1 MSEYLQNAPQFQANK
16 ARNVSNALYKRN
28 GLVTDLLGMFF
39 GSKAEEVDT
48 ENTKKK
54 YAWQKQL
61 EQERAQ
67 NQLIASAMADK
78 RAQAR
83 QQAEWERADAVAL
96 RNRGWEQEDAKT
108 ARDNALADTLRS
120 WQREDSLAAQ
130 KQKREDALAQQ
141 KRAWAVEDRDAGYQ
155 HDMAKFL
162 ATYQQ
167 KQNKEQEALDKA
179 AQAKAQ
185 SEETARRGL
194 AELQGVAD
202 RGNIGAWTRW
212 RQGMGLLGDEAEQ
225 DLGKQSAALAAI
237 APAAISKL
245 KEAGVSGVNSLP
257 EFMTYIG
264 LGEDPT
270 SEQIAGALPIIAN
283 TLGFSDPAIP
293 AAAVGPFPATN
304 GVAPAAGAPAPQPVP
319 QAYAK
324 YGL

>member
-1 MSEYLQNAPQFQANK
+1 MSEYLQNFPKLKTNY
-16 ARNVSNALYKRN
+16 ARSAQ
-28 GLVTDLLGMFF
+28 
-39 GSKAEEVDT
+39 KAEQDKNGYFSGIT
-48 ENTKKK
+48 GSILGWKADKID
-54 YAWQKQL
+54 
-61 EQERAQ
+61 AQ
-67 NQLIASAMADK
+67 NQKALK
-78 RAQAR
+78 EWQLQN
-83 QQAEWERADAVAL
+83 QQAQQQALWDREDAVAL
-96 RNRGWEQEDAKT
+96 RNRGWAQEDAKT

-162 ATYQQ
+162 STYQQ
-167 KQNKEQEALDKA
+167 KQNKDQEALDKA

-257 EFMTYIG
+257 EFMTYVG

-293 AAAVGPFPATN
+293 ARN
-304 GVAPAAGAPAPQPVP
+304 GVAPAAVAPAPQPVP

>member
-1 MSEYLQNAPQFQANK
+1 MGMSEYLQNFPKLKTNY
-16 ARNVSNALYKRN
+16 ARSAQ
-28 GLVTDLLGMFF
+28 
-39 GSKAEEVDT
+39 KAEQDKNGYFSGIT
-48 ENTKKK
+48 GSILGWKADKID
-54 YAWQKQL
+54 
-61 EQERAQ
+61 AQ
-67 NQLIASAMADK
+67 NQKALK
-78 RAQAR
+78 EWQLQN
-83 QQAEWERADAVAL
+83 QQAQQQALWDREDAVAL
-96 RNRGWEQEDAKT
+96 RNRGWAQEDAKT

-162 ATYQQ
+162 STYQQ
-167 KQNKEQEALDKA
+167 KQNKDQEALDKA

-257 EFMTYIG
+257 EFMTYVG

-293 AAAVGPFPATN
+293 ARN
-304 GVAPAAGAPAPQPVP
+304 GVAPAAVAPAPQPVP

>member
-1 MSEYLQNAPQFQANK
+1 MDMSQYLQNFPKLKTNY
-16 ARNVSNALYKRN
+16 ARSAQ
-28 GLVTDLLGMFF
+28 
-39 GSKAEEVDT
+39 KAEQDKNGYFSGIT
-48 ENTKKK
+48 GSILGWKADKID
-54 YAWQKQL
+54 
-61 EQERAQ
+61 AQ
-67 NQLIASAMADK
+67 NQ
-78 RAQAR
+78 RALQDWQLQN
-83 QQAEWERADAVAL
+83 QQAQQQAQWDREDAVAL
-96 RNRGWEQEDAKT
+96 RDRGWAQEDAQT

-120 WQREDSLAAQ
+120 WQREDALSAQ
-130 KQKREDALAQQ
+130 KQKREDAISQQ
-141 KRAWAVEDRDAGYQ
+141 KRAWEVEDRDAGYN

-167 KQNKEQEALDKA
+167 KKDKEQQALDKA
-179 AQAKAQ
+179 AEAKAK

-212 RQGMGLLGDEAEQ
+212 RQGMGILGDEAEQ

-293 AAAVGPFPATN
+293 ATN

>member
-1 MSEYLQNAPQFQANK
+1 MDMTQYLQNYPKIQANT
-16 ARNVSNALYKRN
+16 ARGVSDALYKRN
-28 GLVTDLLGMFF
+28 GLITDLLGMAF
-39 GSKAEEVDT
+39 GAKADRIDT
-48 ENTKKK
+48 DNKKAL
-54 YAWQKQL
+54 YDWQVKR

-67 NQLIASAMADK
+67 NERMDEQM
-78 RAQAR
+78 RYAR
-83 QQAEWERADAVAL
+83 ERADQLSDRKAQWDREDTIAQ
-96 RNRGWEQEDAKT
+96 RDRGWEQEDAKT

-130 KQKREDALAQQ
+130 KQQREDALAQQ
-141 KRAWAVEDRDAGYQ
+141 KHSWEVEDRDAGYQ

-167 KQNKEQEALDKA
+167 NQNKEQEALDKA

-212 RQGMGLLGDEAEQ
+212 RQGMGILGDEAEQ

-257 EFMTYIG
+257 EFMTYVG

-270 SEQIAGALPIIAN
+270 SEQIAGALPIISN
-283 TLGFSDPAIP
+283 TLGFSDPAI
-293 AAAVGPFPATN
+293 PATN
-304 GVAPAAGAPAPQPVP
+304 GVAPAAGAPAPKPVS
-319 QAYAK
+319 QVYSK

>member
-1 MSEYLQNAPQFQANK
+1 MDMTQYLQNYPKIQANT
-16 ARNVSNALYKRN
+16 ARGVSDALYKRN
-28 GLVTDLLGMFF
+28 GLITDLLGMAF
-39 GSKAEEVDT
+39 GAKADRIDT
-48 ENTKKK
+48 DNKKAL
-54 YAWQKQL
+54 YDWQVKR

-67 NQLIASAMADK
+67 NERMDEQM
-78 RAQAR
+78 RYAR
-83 QQAEWERADAVAL
+83 ERADQLSDRKAQWDREDTIAQ
-96 RNRGWEQEDAKT
+96 RDRGWAQEDAQT

-120 WQREDSLAAQ
+120 W
-130 KQKREDALAQQ
+130 KREDALTRQ
-141 KRAWAVEDRDAGYQ
+141 KRAWDVEDRDAGYQ

-162 ATYQQ
+162 STYQQ

-202 RGNIGAWTRW
+202 RGNIGAWSRW
-212 RQGMGLLGDEAEQ
+212 RQGMGILGDEAEQ

-293 AAAVGPFPATN
+293 ATN
-304 GVAPAAGAPAPQPVP
+304 GVAPAAGAPAPKPVS
-319 QAYAK
+319 QVYSK

>member
-1 MSEYLQNAPQFQANK
+1 MTQYLQNYPKIQANT
-16 ARNVSNALYKRN
+16 ARGVSDALYKRN
-28 GLVTDLLGMFF
+28 GLITDLLGMAF
-39 GSKAEEVDT
+39 GAKADRIDT
-48 ENTKKK
+48 DNKKAL
-54 YAWQKQL
+54 YDWQVKR

-67 NQLIASAMADK
+67 NERMDEQM
-78 RAQAR
+78 RYAR
-83 QQAEWERADAVAL
+83 ERADQLSDRKAQWDREDTIAQ
-96 RNRGWEQEDAKT
+96 RDRGWAQEDAQT

-120 WQREDSLAAQ
+120 W
-130 KQKREDALAQQ
+130 KREDALTRQ
-141 KRAWAVEDRDAGYQ
+141 KRAWDVEDRDAGYQ

-162 ATYQQ
+162 STYQQ

-202 RGNIGAWTRW
+202 RGNIGAWSRW
-212 RQGMGLLGDEAEQ
+212 RQGMGILGDEAEQ

-293 AAAVGPFPATN
+293 ATN
-304 GVAPAAGAPAPQPVP
+304 GVAPAAGAPAPKPVS
-319 QAYAK
+319 QVYSK

>member
-1 MSEYLQNAPQFQANK
+1 MNEYLQNFPKLKTNY
-16 ARNVSNALYKRN
+16 ARSAQ
-28 GLVTDLLGMFF
+28 
-39 GSKAEEVDT
+39 KAEQDKNGYFSGIT
-48 ENTKKK
+48 GSILGWKADKID
-54 YAWQKQL
+54 
-61 EQERAQ
+61 AQ
-67 NQLIASAMADK
+67 NQKALQDW
-78 RAQAR
+78 QLQN
-83 QQAEWERADAVAL
+83 QQAQQQALWDREDAVAL
-96 RNRGWEQEDAKT
+96 RNRGWAQEDAKT

-162 ATYQQ
+162 STYQQ
-167 KQNKEQEALDKA
+167 KQNKDQEALDKA

-257 EFMTYIG
+257 EFMTYVG

-293 AAAVGPFPATN
+293 ARN
-304 GVAPAAGAPAPQPVP
+304 GVAPAAVAPAPQPVP